1 MTTDLTTQPNLPND
15 TELGPLLQESHA
27 QSTRAQQ
34 AAAPML
40 AYDPA
45 TLTPEQ
51 DQQLADYLVR
61 ARRTLDQLRDRRAPL
76 TRSMDALRARL
87 VALEAPLDPKKH
99 DSITARLQGLR
110 DAYAR
115 LQLQAA
121 YQGEAAEPVK
131 AREQYEVDIVQ
142 PEAYVALL
150 ALYVERERPTL
161 DKLQRLKLEQLVTWA
176 EKLANT
182 DGELLQIAG
191 LDYVWS
197 VRTVAR

>member
-1 MTTDLTTQPNLPND
+1 MTTNLPNLPAD
-15 TELGPLLQESHA
+15 HELGDLIR
-27 QSTRAQQ
+27 QSLDQSERAQL
-34 AAAPML
+34 AAADLLNLQPE
-40 AYDPA
+40 
-45 TLTPEQ
+45 TLTPSQ
-51 DQQLADYLVR
+51 DQDLADYLVR

-131 AREQYEVDIVQ
+131 AREQYEIDVVKPQ
-142 PEAYVALL
+142 AYVALL
-150 ALYVERERPTL
+150 ALYLEREHPTL
-161 DKLQRLKLEQLVTWA
+161 EKLQRLKLEQIVTWA

-182 DGELLQIAG
+182 DGELLQIDG
-191 LDYVWS
+191 LDYVWN